1 MRIALVIERFE
12 PGGGMEAAA
21 WQVARG
27 LASAGEEVHVI
38 ARRATPARGVQAHLV
53 RAPSRWMPLRVAV
66 FARRAAREAAAGH
79 FDVVHAFSR
88 VPRQDLYRA
97 GGGSHA
103 DYMKCTYGPVAAGLR
118 RLAPRHALLL
128 EIERRIFAD
137 RSQVVQCGSRMV
149 RDQLASRFQ
158 VPRGRLV
165 VIHNGV
171 DCERFRPGA
180 AARRERASLA
190 SVPATEAPVWLF
202 AGSGWQRKG
211 IDTAMRAL
219 AGSADSQARLWVAGA
234 DRPSRWR
241 SYAERLGVSSRVDF
255 LGPRE
260 DLERVYRAV
269 DALLLPTRYD
279 AFANV
284 CLEAAASG
292 LPVVTSRS
300 NGSSELLGGA
310 GIVIADAEDAG
321 SFARALDRLTD
332 PSLRARMGAR
342 GRELALGR
350 SWNRHIEKLRTLY
363 ARLRP

>member
-12 PGGGMEAAA
+12 PGGGMETVA

-27 LASAGEEVHVI
+27 LANAGDEVHVI
-38 ARRATPARGVQAHLV
+38 ARRAVPAPGVELHLV
-53 RAPSRWMPLRVAV
+53 QVRNHWMPLRLAV
-66 FARRAAREAAAGH
+66 FARRAARAAAGR

-88 VPRQDLYRA
+88 VPKQDIYRA

-103 DYMKCTYGPVAAGLR
+103 DYMKRVYGPAGASLR

-128 EIERRIFAD
+128 GIEQQLFAD
-137 RSQVVQCGSRMV
+137 ASQVVQCGSRMV
-149 RDQLASRFQ
+149 RDELARRFR

-171 DCERFRPGA
+171 DCERFRPADGP
-180 AARRERASLA
+180 RSERAALPA
-190 SVPATEAPVWLF
+190 GPATDAPVWLF
-202 AGSGWQRKG
+202 AGSGWRRKG

-219 AGSADSQARLWVAGA
+219 AASTDSLTRLWIAGG
-234 DRPSRWR
+234 DRPGRWQT
-241 SYAERLGVSSRVDF
+241 YAQQLGISSRVDF

-260 DLERVYRAV
+260 DLERIYRAA

-292 LPVVTSRS
+292 LPVVTSRH

-310 GIVIADAEDAG
+310 GIVIADAEDVAG
-321 SFARALDRLTD
+321 FADALDRLTD
-332 PSLRARMGAR
+332 ASLRRRLGAR
-342 GRELALGR
+342 GRELAMGH
-350 SWNRHIEKLRTLY
+350 SWIRHIEKLRTLY
-363 ARLRP
+363 ARVRS